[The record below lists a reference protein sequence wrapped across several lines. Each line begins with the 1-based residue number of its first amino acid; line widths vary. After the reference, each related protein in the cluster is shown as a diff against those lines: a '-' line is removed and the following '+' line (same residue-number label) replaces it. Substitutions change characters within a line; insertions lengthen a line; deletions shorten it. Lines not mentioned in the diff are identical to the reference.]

1 MAIALLEEAVI
12 LVCKDRN
19 ESVVGMND
27 YEEGVQDNNAVNG
40 GEIADAEV
48 AKTNSH
54 SVRRRKAVRRRSLEA
69 EGATE
74 DAFLSSSSATTFI

>member
-1 MAIALLEEAVI
+1 MDTKKG
-12 LVCKDRN
+12 CK
-19 ESVVGMND
+19 
-27 YEEGVQDNNAVNG
+27 DNNAVNG

-54 SVRRRKAVRRRSLEA
+54 SVRRREAVRRRSLEA

-74 DAFLSSSSATTFI
+74 DVFLSSSSATTFI

>member
-54 SVRRRKAVRRRSLEA
+54 SVRRREA
-69 EGATE
+69 T
-74 DAFLSSSSATTFI
+74 